1 MLDNFFADS
10 TTEMGTNDV
19 FVARLAASNKD
30 LIFERP
36 KSVEQLFKAT
46 SKITWKSGFLGI
58 KYKEGVA
65 RDFAQNCNRHNHV

>member
-1 MLDNFFADS
+1 
-10 TTEMGTNDV
+10 MGTNDV

-46 SKITWKSGFLGI
+46 SKNYMEIWLPGNKI
-58 KYKEGVA
+58 
-65 RDFAQNCNRHNHV
+65 

>member
-36 KSVEQLFKAT
+36 KSVEQLFKTT
-46 SKITWKSGFLGI
+46 SKNYMEIWLPGSKI
-58 KYKEGVA
+58 
-65 RDFAQNCNRHNHV
+65 